1 MSGKAPESGTGPP
14 PTDPPAGVQVP
25 NASSHV
31 FISYASQDAAVAGA
45 LVEALERHGVGCWIA
60 PRDVKAGALYAD
72 AIIRAIGSAKVIVLV
87 LSKNAI
93 ASSHVSREIERASS
107 KKRPIIALHIDAAP
121 LTPALEYFLSESQ
134 WVEAQTGSMEAAYAK
149 LIDDIRDPARTAP
162 RNSPAVPGQV
172 SAATG
177 RAPGPKLRFNW
188 ILLAA
193 GAVFVVALAA
203 LLVDKFWISSH
214 VAQEKPVA
222 PTSLA
227 PAAGVPAQP
236 TISEKSVA
244 VLPFLDM
251 SEKKDQEYFSD
262 GLSEE
267 LIAMLTKVTDL
278 RVPARTSSFYFKGK
292 QTTIADIAK
301 ALGVAHVLEGS
312 VRKSGNTLRITVQ
325 LVRVDNGYH
334 VWSETYD
341 RKLDDIFKVQDEIAG
356 EVVRALKASL
366 LERGVSGATP
376 AVSTEAYNLF
386 LQGQHFA
393 ARRTLAEIAT
403 AIDYFEKAIQRDP
416 GYAEAW
422 AALAFADAWQAQF
435 GAGSV
440 DVRTEK
446 ARFAARK
453 AIQLNPKL
461 PEAHA
466 TMALI
471 NSSYDFD
478 WAGARSET
486 DLALS
491 LDRSNPDALLLAGLI
506 DWMFG
511 RTDEAIARYREALN
525 VDPLRADGYLF
536 LGGALYSGGYLDE
549 AADALRATMKLN
561 PNQVKA
567 HFFLALTEL
576 QHGRLQTAR
585 ATMAAEQAPWYR
597 LAGLA
602 IVDHA
607 LGRKAESDSALAEL
621 CDRYGGDSAAQ
632 VAEAY
637 AYRGQVDE
645 AFKWLNRGYR
655 QRDAGLRFLKVDPLF
670 AALRVD
676 PRYKAFLRKMKLPE

>member
-1 MSGKAPESGTGPP
+1 MTEESPNQTGSGS
-14 PTDPPAGVQVP
+14 D
-25 NASSHV
+25 V
-31 FISYASQDAAVAGA
+31 FVSYASQDAAVADTI
-45 LVEALERHGVGCWIA
+45 VEALERRGVKCWIA
-60 PRDVKAGALYAD
+60 PRDVIPGEFYAHAIVGAINATQ
-72 AIIRAIGSAKVIVLV
+72 IVLV
-87 LSKNAI
+87 VLTGNAVG
-93 ASSHVSREIERASS
+93 SPHVLREIERASA
-107 KKRPIIALHIDAAP
+107 KRHPLVSFRIDTAS
-121 LTPALEYFLSESQ
+121 LPAGLEYFLSASH
-134 WVEAQTGSMEAAYAK
+134 WLDATASGVDAALPKLVEAVQRLVAPKSAVEPAHQAATAAPVAGLFPQPSVAAEPKQRLSRPVIALSAVLALGLAYFAVDK
-149 LIDDIRDPARTAP
+149 LWMLKHAAGERPVAAVTPAT
-162 RNSPAVPGQV
+162 SPA
-172 SAATG
+172 
-177 RAPGPKLRFNW
+177 
-188 ILLAA
+188 
-193 GAVFVVALAA
+193 
-203 LLVDKFWISSH
+203 
-214 VAQEKPVA
+214 
-222 PTSLA
+222 A
-227 PAAGVPAQP
+227 PA
-236 TISEKSVA
+236 ISDKSVA
-244 VLPFLDM
+244 VLPFVDM

-267 LIAMLTKVTDL
+267 LINMLTKVTDL

-312 VRKSGNTLRITVQ
+312 VRKSGNTLRITAQ

-366 LERGVSGATP
+366 LERGVPGATP

-393 ARRTLAEIAT
+393 ARRTLADIAT
-403 AIDYFEKAIQRDP
+403 AIDYFEKAVQREP

-435 GAGSV
+435 GAGNV
-440 DVRTEK
+440 DVQMEK
-446 ARFAARK
+446 ARLAARQ
-453 AIQLNPKL
+453 AIRLNPKL

-478 WAGARSET
+478 WASARSET

-536 LGGALYSGGYLDE
+536 LGGALYSGGHLDE

-576 QHGRLQTAR
+576 QHGRPQTAR
-585 ATMAAEQAPWYR
+585 ETMAAEQAPWYR

-621 CDRYGGDSAAQ
+621 CNRYGGDSAAQ
-632 VAEAY
+632 IAEAY
-637 AYRGQVDE
+637 AYRGEVDE

-655 QRDAGLRFLKVDPLF
+655 QRDPGLRFLKVDPLF